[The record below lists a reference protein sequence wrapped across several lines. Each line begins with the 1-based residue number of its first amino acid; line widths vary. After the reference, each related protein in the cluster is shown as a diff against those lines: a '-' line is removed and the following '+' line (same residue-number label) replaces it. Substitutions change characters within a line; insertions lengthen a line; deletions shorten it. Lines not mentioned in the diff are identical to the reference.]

1 METTLDA
8 LQAQG
13 YRSPACLHRRIQY
26 ISMQQSQ
33 LSWVTGKMHLWMPLR
48 ALWKELSIGLRLQ
61 LLMKALVLNSLL
73 SLFEPLLKRG
83 VNWPYESL
91 SKSRGAIDFRVE
103 MLDAE
108 WEALKKRR
116 CDG

>member
-1 METTLDA
+1 METTIEA

-13 YRSPACLHRRIQY
+13 YRSPACLRHRINY
-26 ISMQQSQ
+26 VAMQHSQ
-33 LSWVTGKMHLWMPLR
+33 RSWVTGKLYLWMPLR
-48 ALWKELSIGLRLQ
+48 AAWEEFSLGVRLQ
-61 LLMKALVLNSLL
+61 LLLKAWILSWLL
-73 SLFEPLLKRG
+73 SLLEPLLKRG
-83 VNWPYESL
+83 IDWPYESL

-103 MLDAE
+103 ILNAE